1 MNWFLRKVIIM
12 KEIKQFDVVILGGG
26 LAGIYAALSIDSNL
40 HIGLF
45 LKDAIERGSSNLAQ
59 VGIAAEVNWDEE
71 KIEEHFEDTLRA
83 GGYLNDKEA
92 TRILVE
98 EAGKHINKLL
108 SFGVHFD
115 KNSDGSL
122 VTTLEG
128 GHRSRRILHAGG
140 DDTGAH
146 VMRDLRETLYKQKNI
161 DVFENEMAI
170 EILHNENKALGVI
183 VINPDNEEVYVLAN
197 RIILATGGIGG
208 IYKKSTNEKIAC
220 GDGIAMAY
228 RAGVKIKNM
237 EFVQFHPTGFYV
249 EDEIGKTFLISEAV
263 RGEGG
268 ILRNIEGYRFMEKY
282 DKERMELAPRDV
294 VSQAI
299 HREMFDTW
307 SDHVYLDIT
316 HQPKEFLMKRFPT
329 IYNHCLE
336 HGIDISKDY
345 IPVAPVEH
353 FLCGGI
359 DTDVYGRTSMKNLYA
374 VGECANTGVHGANR
388 LASNSLLEC
397 IVFAGR
403 VAEEINKDK
412 DTFGKIDVILPD
424 MVFTHKK
431 FNFKDIRVEIR
442 DVMSKYV
449 FIVRTE
455 ENLLLAKKLL
465 TKHYNNLKKIQV
477 FSRYYYETINMVTVA
492 LLIIDQA
499 LARKDSVGCHFRLN

>member
-1 MNWFLRKVIIM
+1 M
-12 KEIKQFDVVILGGG
+12 KEIKQFDVVVLGGG
-26 LAGIYAALSIDSNL
+26 LAGIFAALALDSSI
-40 HIGLF
+40 HVGLF
-45 LKDAIERGSSNLAQ
+45 IKDNIKRGSSNLAQ
-59 VGIAAEVNWDEE
+59 GGIAAEVKFDEA
-71 KIEEHFEDTLRA
+71 KIEEHYEDTLRA
-83 GGYLNDKEA
+83 GANLNDKAA
-92 TRILVE
+92 THILVN
-98 EAGKHINKLL
+98 EAGKRINQLL
-108 SFGVHFD
+108 SYGVNFD
-115 KNSDGSL
+115 KNEDGTL

-140 DDTGAH
+140 DDTGAQ
-146 VMRDLRETLYKQKNI
+146 VMSDLRNELAKRHNI

-170 EILHNENKALGVI
+170 EILSNENKALGVI

-228 RAGVKIKNM
+228 RAGVEIKNM
-237 EFVQFHPTGFYV
+237 EFVQFHPTGFYI

-268 ILRNIEGYRFMEKY
+268 ILRNIEGVRFMEKY

-316 HQPKEFLMKRFPT
+316 HRDKEYLMKRFPT
-329 IYNHCLE
+329 IYKYCLE
-336 HGIDISKDY
+336 HGVDMSKDY

-359 DTDVYGRTSMKNLYA
+359 NTDSYGRTSMKNLYA

-403 VAEEINKDK
+403 VADEINNDK
-412 DTFGKIDVILPD
+412 SSFGKIDVILPD

-492 LLIIDQA
+492 LIIIEQA
-499 LARKDSVGCHFRLN
+499 LARKESIGCHCRLN